1 MIIFGNC
8 LLKVLKFFQ
17 NIHATNKSSKKSF
30 VNEILH
36 RKPINNKKQLTKP
49 NTDEFKY
56 EDDTE
61 ASAVEEIEN
70 ESEGDIMMMVDLMIM
85 AMMMMIMVMMVVM
98 LKLMRLVIVAVMTLI
113 VLMV

>member
-17 NIHATNKSSKKSF
+17 NIHATNKSSKKGF

-36 RKPINNKKQLTKP
+36 IKPINNKKQLTKP

-85 AMMMMIMVMMVVM
+85 AMMMIMVMMVVM
-98 LKLMRLVIVAVMTLI
+98 WKLMRLVIVAVMTLI

>member
-85 AMMMMIMVMMVVM
+85 AMMMIMVMMVVM

>member
-8 LLKVLKFFQ
+8 LLKVPKFFQ
-17 NIHATNKSSKKSF
+17 NIHATNKSSIKIF
-30 VNEILH
+30 VNGTLH
-36 RKPINNKKQLTKP
+36 IKPINNKKQLTKP

-70 ESEGDIMMMVDLMIM
+70 ESEGDMMMMVNLMIM
-85 AMMMMIMVMMVVM
+85 AMMMIMVMMVVM
-98 LKLMRLVIVAVMTLI
+98 LKLMRLVIVVVMTLI

>member
-1 MIIFGNC
+1 M
-8 LLKVLKFFQ
+8 
-17 NIHATNKSSKKSF
+17 
-30 VNEILH
+30 
-36 RKPINNKKQLTKP
+36 TKP

-61 ASAVEEIEN
+61 ASAVEEIKN

-85 AMMMMIMVMMVVM
+85 AMMMIMVMMVVM